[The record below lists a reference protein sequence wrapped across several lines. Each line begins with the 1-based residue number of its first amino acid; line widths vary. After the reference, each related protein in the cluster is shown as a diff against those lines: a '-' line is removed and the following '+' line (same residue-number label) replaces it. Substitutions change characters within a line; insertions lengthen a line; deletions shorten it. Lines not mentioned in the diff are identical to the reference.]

1 MAKALLLSVAKE
13 WLEKVVRV
21 LAGKAAAVAAA
32 EAGAAHRKALLLE
45 PPPLVATR
53 TSSRT

>member
-1 MAKALLLSVAKE
+1 VAKALLLSVAKE